1 MTTIKA
7 KRKSKKEKVTFK
19 YYFLTLLFALAKIIN
34 IEEITGT
41 KVTNLN
47 K

>member
-1 MTTIKA
+1 M
-7 KRKSKKEKVTFK
+7 KRKSKKEKVPLK
-19 YYFLTLLFALAKIIN
+19 YYVLTLFFAIAKIIN